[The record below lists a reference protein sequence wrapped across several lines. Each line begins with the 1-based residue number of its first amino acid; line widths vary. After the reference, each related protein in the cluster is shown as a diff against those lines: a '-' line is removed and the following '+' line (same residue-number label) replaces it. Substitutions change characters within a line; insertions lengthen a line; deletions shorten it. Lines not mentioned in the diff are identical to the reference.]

1 MVMVRTYCC
10 SLGCHQAQRRLHLKR
25 FLQLAHLCIGEAFSS
40 SEFAKP
46 AVRSDGQ
53 REALFQVTFGPCLTI
68 TTILDLY
75 SHTTL
80 YAYYILY
87 TVPWLQLRSNSSIS
101 HSAEQHVAELVRPQI
116 QGQVFGDLQRRSQS
130 CADSWVKGGP
140 IYALLHYIIPYYTVR
155 SQITLLG
162 YYIYQIILA
171 KLSARR
177 LVTSCLERTARSGAD
192 HYQLKASSRRYVYR
206 YSMGVRMHVYVH
218 IYIYI

>member
-1 MVMVRTYCC
+1 MKPSRAR
-10 SLGCHQAQRRLHLKR
+10 SLQSLQCGAMAKEKLSFRLPS
-25 FLQLAHLCIGEAFSS
+25 A
-40 SEFAKP
+40 
-46 AVRSDGQ
+46 
-53 REALFQVTFGPCLTI
+53 PCLTI

-177 LVTSCLERTARSGAD
+177 LVTSCLERTARNGAD

-218 IYIYI
+218 IYVYRYRYTPVHMHRCVFYTHQNILFSETEAFHEINLN